1 MTNDLSESYDAN
13 YYATYG
19 ERPLE
24 PDDPAYVGFFD
35 TVAKR
40 VGIDIRPSTVLDVGC
55 AFGMLVAA
63 LNRHEIDAKGF
74 DFSEYAIERA
84 VKAHPE
90 LDGRVWRGSALEPIE
105 GRYDLITC
113 IEVIE
118 HLDEAD
124 GRTAI
129 ENMTAATDTILLS
142 SAPTD
147 FVEPTHLNVRPTEY
161 WSDLMAA
168 QGFFRSHEIDVSFVS
183 PWACLYVRAEP
194 DLRSTVLAYER
205 SLSRAVQERN
215 ELRTEVQR
223 LSIGA
228 SVAEERLTTIRELE
242 ANFAIEREE
251 HAGTAAGKST
261 EHEAEIA
268 KLQATIVEL
277 QTNLMIAKD
286 AAIGARAETAAA
298 EANLHLHLTDLHA
311 MQTYYND
318 VEPRV
323 EELRKHAAAGIEA
336 GQQVEQIHNSTTWKL
351 MWAVLTPYR
360 KLKTRI
366 LGHG

>member
-24 PDDPAYVGFFD
+24 PDDPAYVGFFE

-40 VGIDIRPSTVLDVGC
+40 IAVDMKPTTVLDVGC

-63 LNRHEIDAKGF
+63 LHRQGTDAKGF
-74 DFSEYAIERA
+74 DFSDYAIERA
-84 VKAHPE
+84 KEAHPE
-90 LDGRVWRGSALEPIE
+90 LGDRVWRGSALEPIE
-105 GRYDLITC
+105 GRYDLISC

-129 ENMTAATDTILLS
+129 ENITAATDTVLLS

-147 FVEPTHLNVRPTEY
+147 YVEPTHLNVRPTEY

-168 QGFFRSHEIDVSFVS
+168 QGFFRAHDIDASFVS
-183 PWACLYVRAEP
+183 PWACVFKRAEP
-194 DLRSTVLAYER
+194 RLRSLVLDYER
-205 SLSRAVQERN
+205 SLSRAIQERN

-223 LSIGA
+223 LSITA
-228 SVAEERLTTIRELE
+228 SVAEERLATIRELE
-242 ANFAIEREE
+242 EQ
-251 HAGTAAGKST
+251 AAGQASDDQSRVA
-261 EHEAEIA
+261 ELEA
-268 KLQATIVEL
+268 KVVEL

-286 AAIGARAETAAA
+286 AAIGARAEAATA

-318 VEPRV
+318 IEPRV
-323 EELRKHAAAGIEA
+323 EELRRHAAAGIDA
-336 GQQVEQIHNSTTWKL
+336 GQQVQEIHNSTTWKL
-351 MWAVLTPYR
+351 MWALLTPYR
-360 KLKTRI
+360 KLKTRV